1 MEFSKFI
8 SYLFHSR
15 TQTHIFHL
23 QTPSYAEH
31 VALQV
36 YYEGIVPL
44 IDGLVESY
52 QGKNGIIMDY
62 TNFNLKQY
70 TSKEQV
76 IVYLETLCEAVS
88 QTFETIEDTYI
99 QNQLDEITSLIK
111 STIYKLKNLN

>member
-31 VALQV
+31 IALQA
-36 YYEGIVPL
+36 YYEGIVLL

-52 QGKNGIIMDY
+52 QGKNGIITDY

-70 TSKEQV
+70 TGREQV
-76 IVYLETLCEAVS
+76 IAYLETLCEAAYQVHGMV
-88 QTFETIEDTYI
+88 EDSYL
-99 QNQLDEITSLIK
+99 QNQIDTITELIK
-111 STIYKLKNLN
+111 STIYKLSYLK

>member
-15 TQTHIFHL
+15 TQSHIFHL

-31 VALQV
+31 IALQA

-52 QGKNGIIMDY
+52 QGKNDIITDY
-62 TNFNLKQY
+62 TNFNLNQY
-70 TSKEQV
+70 QSKEQ
-76 IVYLETLCEAVS
+76 IIAYFEALCEATYQAYEIV
-88 QTFETIEDTYI
+88 EDSYL
-99 QNQLDEITSLIK
+99 QNQIDTITELIK
-111 STIYKLKNLN
+111 STIYKLSHLR

>member
-15 TQTHIFHL
+15 TQTHVFHL

-31 VALQV
+31 IALQA

-44 IDGLVESY
+44 IDALVESY
-52 QGKNGIIMDY
+52 QGKNGIITDY

-70 TSKEQV
+70 TGKEQV
-76 IVYLETLCEAVS
+76 IAYLETLCNAAYQAYEI
-88 QTFETIEDTYI
+88 TEDSYL
-99 QNQLDEITSLIK
+99 QNQIDTVTELIK
-111 STIYKLKNLN
+111 STIYKLSYLQ

>member
-15 TQTHIFHL
+15 TQTHVFHL

-31 VALQV
+31 IALQA

-44 IDGLVESY
+44 IDALVESY
-52 QGKNGIIMDY
+52 QGKNGIITDY

-70 TSKEQV
+70 TGREQV
-76 IVYLETLCEAVS
+76 IAYLETLCEAAYQAYEV
-88 QTFETIEDTYI
+88 TEDSYL
-99 QNQLDEITSLIK
+99 QNQIDTVTELIK
-111 STIYKLKNLN
+111 STIYKLSYLK

>member
-15 TQTHIFHL
+15 TQTHVFHL

-31 VALQV
+31 IALQA

-44 IDGLVESY
+44 IDALVESY
-52 QGKNGIIMDY
+52 QGKNGIITDY

-70 TSKEQV
+70 TGREQV
-76 IVYLETLCEAVS
+76 VAYLETLCNAAYQAYEV
-88 QTFETIEDTYI
+88 TEDSYL
-99 QNQLDEITSLIK
+99 QNQIDTVTELIK
-111 STIYKLKNLN
+111 STIYKLSYLK

>member
-1 MEFSKFI
+1 MDFSNFI

-31 VALQV
+31 IALQA

-44 IDGLVESY
+44 IDALVESY
-52 QGKNGIIMDY
+52 QGKNGIIDDY

-70 TSKEQV
+70 QNKDQV
-76 IVYLETLCEAVS
+76 IAYLDVVCKAANQVR
-88 QTFETIEDTYI
+88 ETIEDSYL
-99 QNQLDEITSLIK
+99 QNQIDTITELIK
-111 STIYKLKNLN
+111 STIYKLTYLQ

>member
-31 VALQV
+31 KALQK
-36 YYEGIVPL
+36 YYEGIVDL

-52 QGKNGIIMDY
+52 QGKNGIITDY

-70 TSKEQV
+70 QSKEQV
-76 IVYLETLCEAVS
+76 IAYLETLCEAAY
-88 QTFETIEDTYI
+88 QAYEMIEDSYL
-99 QNQLDEITSLIK
+99 QNQIDTVTELIK
-111 STIYKLKNLN
+111 STIYKLSYLK

>member
-31 VALQV
+31 IALQA

-52 QGKNGIIMDY
+52 QGKNGIITDY

-70 TSKEQV
+70 TGKEQ
-76 IVYLETLCEAVS
+76 IIAYLETLCEAAY
-88 QTFETIEDTYI
+88 QAYEMTEDSYL
-99 QNQLDEITSLIK
+99 QNQIDTITELIK
-111 STIYKLKNLN
+111 STLYKLSYLK

>member
-31 VALQV
+31 KALQK
-36 YYEGIVPL
+36 YYEGIIDL

-52 QGKNGIIMDY
+52 QGKNGIITDY

-70 TSKEQV
+70 QSKEQV
-76 IVYLETLCEAVS
+76 VAYLETLCEAAYQAYEV
-88 QTFETIEDTYI
+88 TEDSYL
-99 QNQLDEITSLIK
+99 QNQIDTVTELIK
-111 STIYKLKNLN
+111 STIYKLSYLK

>member
-15 TQTHIFHL
+15 TQTHVFHL

-31 VALQV
+31 IALQA

-44 IDGLVESY
+44 IDALVESY
-52 QGKNGIIMDY
+52 QGKNGIITDY

-70 TSKEQV
+70 TGREQV
-76 IVYLETLCEAVS
+76 IAYLETLCNAAYQAYEV
-88 QTFETIEDTYI
+88 TEDSYL
-99 QNQLDEITSLIK
+99 QNQIDTVTELIK
-111 STIYKLKNLN
+111 STIYKLSYLK

>member
-31 VALQV
+31 KALQK
-36 YYEGIVPL
+36 YYEGIVDL

-52 QGKNGIIMDY
+52 QGKNGVIMDY
-62 TNFNLKQY
+62 TNFNLNQY
-70 TSKEQV
+70 QSKEQV
-76 IVYLETLCEAVS
+76 IAYLETLCNAAYQAYEV
-88 QTFETIEDTYI
+88 TEDSYL
-99 QNQLDEITSLIK
+99 QNQIDTVTELIK
-111 STIYKLKNLN
+111 STIYKLSYLK

>member
-15 TQTHIFHL
+15 TQTHVFHL

-31 VALQV
+31 IALQA

-44 IDGLVESY
+44 IDALVESY
-52 QGKNGIIMDY
+52 QGKNGIITDY

-70 TSKEQV
+70 TGREQV
-76 IVYLETLCEAVS
+76 VAYLETLCNAAYQAYEM
-88 QTFETIEDTYI
+88 TEDSYL
-99 QNQLDEITSLIK
+99 QNQIDTVTELIK
-111 STIYKLKNLN
+111 STIYKLSYLK

>member
-1 MEFSKFI
+1 MEFSTFI

-15 TQTHIFHL
+15 TQAHIYHL

-31 VALQV
+31 IALQA

-52 QGKNGIIMDY
+52 QGKNGIITDY

-70 TSKEQV
+70 TDKEQV
-76 IVYLETLCEAVS
+76 VAYLETLCNAAYQAYEIV
-88 QTFETIEDTYI
+88 EDSYL
-99 QNQLDEITSLIK
+99 QNQIDTVTELIK
-111 STIYKLKNLN
+111 STLYKLSHLQ

>member
-31 VALQV
+31 KALQK
-36 YYEGIVPL
+36 YYEGIIDL

-52 QGKNGIIMDY
+52 QGKNGIITDY

-70 TSKEQV
+70 TGREQV
-76 IVYLETLCEAVS
+76 IAYLETLCEAAY
-88 QTFETIEDTYI
+88 QAYEMIEDSYL
-99 QNQLDEITSLIK
+99 QNQIDTVTELIK
-111 STIYKLKNLN
+111 STIYKLSYLK

>member
-23 QTPSYAEH
+23 QTSSYAEH
-31 VALQV
+31 IALQA

-44 IDGLVESY
+44 IDALVESY
-52 QGKNGIIMDY
+52 QGKNGIITDY

-70 TSKEQV
+70 TGKEQV
-76 IVYLETLCEAVS
+76 VAYLETLCNAAYQAYEM
-88 QTFETIEDTYI
+88 TEDSYL
-99 QNQLDEITSLIK
+99 QNQIDTVTELIK
-111 STIYKLKNLN
+111 STIYKLSYLQ

>member
-15 TQTHIFHL
+15 TQTHVFHL

-31 VALQV
+31 IALQA

-44 IDGLVESY
+44 IDALVESY
-52 QGKNGIIMDY
+52 QGKNGIITDY

-70 TSKEQV
+70 TGREQV
-76 IVYLETLCEAVS
+76 VAYLETLCNAAYQAYEI
-88 QTFETIEDTYI
+88 TEDSYL
-99 QNQLDEITSLIK
+99 QNQIDTVTELIK
-111 STIYKLKNLN
+111 STIYKLSYLK

>member
-31 VALQV
+31 IALQA

-52 QGKNGIIMDY
+52 QGKNGIITDY

-70 TSKEQV
+70 TGREQV
-76 IVYLETLCEAVS
+76 IAYLETLCEAAY
-88 QTFETIEDTYI
+88 QTYEMTEDSYL
-99 QNQLDEITSLIK
+99 QNQIDTITELIK
-111 STIYKLKNLN
+111 STIYKLSYLK

>member
-15 TQTHIFHL
+15 TQTHVFHL

-31 VALQV
+31 IALQA

-44 IDGLVESY
+44 IDALVESY
-52 QGKNGIIMDY
+52 QGKNGIITDY

-70 TSKEQV
+70 TGKEQV
-76 IVYLETLCEAVS
+76 VAYLETLCNAAYQAYEM
-88 QTFETIEDTYI
+88 TEDSYL
-99 QNQLDEITSLIK
+99 QNQIDTVTELIK
-111 STIYKLKNLN
+111 STIYKLSYLQ

>member
-15 TQTHIFHL
+15 TQSHIFHF

-31 VALQV
+31 KALQK
-36 YYEGIVPL
+36 YYEGIVDL

-70 TSKEQV
+70 QSKEQV
-76 IVYLETLCEAVS
+76 IAYLETLCEAAYQVHGMV
-88 QTFETIEDTYI
+88 EDSYL
-99 QNQLDEITSLIK
+99 QNQIDTITELIK
-111 STIYKLKNLN
+111 STIYKLSYLQ